1 MSRFLQCMGRYAELP
16 YYFERLDRRIYSVE
30 ELCFLLVQSAY
41 MMEDDFPDEGLIVWI
56 KEQCGLDELA
66 DLLREHVSKKGDT
79 AGAVSLILEY
89 VQYNTREETERTVK
103 ILHENM
109 GRSMFEKRLA
119 RAGHFLQEGRLLRA
133 LAEYEEVR
141 SLSGR
146 AADSF
151 IGKVLHNEAVICA
164 RLFMFDRAEELFK
177 EAYDST
183 GSEASYLGY
192 LAAVRM
198 RCDEQEYVDFVGR
211 HPESHRLSLE
221 LEKRY
226 DEALDLYGTD
236 EMNLRIM
243 AMHVLK
249 SEGKTSEYIEK
260 LDSETQRI
268 RQEYRA
274 LVGQR

>member
-1 MSRFLQCMGRYAELP
+1 MGRYAELP
-16 YYFERLDRRIYSVE
+16 YYFERLDRRLYSVE

-41 MMEDDFPDEGLIVWI
+41 MMEDDFPDEGLILWI

-66 DLLREHVSKKGDT
+66 RLLEDHVAKNGET
-79 AGAVSLILEY
+79 ADAVRMILEY
-89 VQYNTREETERTVK
+89 VQYSTREEIERTVK
-103 ILHENM
+103 ILYENM
-109 GRSMFEKRLA
+109 GRSMYEKRLA

-141 SLSGR
+141 SL
-146 AADSF
+146 AAGAGDSF
-151 IGKVLHNEAVICA
+151 EGRVLHNEAVICA
-164 RLFMFDRAEELFK
+164 RLFMFDRARELFE
-177 EAYDST
+177 EAYDKT

-198 RCDEQEYVDFVGR
+198 NCSESEYVDFIGR
-211 HPESHRLSLE
+211 HPESHGLSLE

-236 EMNLRIM
+236 PVNLKIM
-243 AMHVLK
+243 TMHVLK
-249 SEGKTSEYIEK
+249 NGGKTGEFMDR
-260 LDSETQRI
+260 LDEETSRI
-268 RQEYRA
+268 RQEYRT